1 MGSIL
6 DSKLEDL
13 MLKYGIDTVA
23 PRFHKMVEAKKC
35 LCTWLKDVKNENILI
50 LYERKIDMQMT
61 LSLLNIRQ
69 SDVHVQDT
77 ASKAIK
83 DIEKN
88 SDKIILDVSLSNT
101 GCYEASTTGIT
112 NIYDLFQKHHL
123 VFDYDFYNIWEGK
136 FYTAYGDESEDY
148 ANLDHYRIFHEN
160 EIKYGEARD
169 AQTKEQCL
177 KSLIFVCLVIR
188 DFVTAK
194 KYIHHYIQ
202 LGYQDSIR
210 YAEFS
215 RDLEKLLLD
224 IKHVTRDIRDCVIV
238 YWIDALD
245 RGALDGMPFLLAKA
259 SKCSLFTNACTPTP
273 YTGATLNA
281 MIAHR
286 RMLDDRGYE
295 MKEVTLKDSRM
306 VQQLREKGYD
316 FTYYGQ
322 HDYRIDAEL
331 RSIKKHFR
339 CEPAA
344 KIYWDFLCD
353 LYENRKQGVFL
364 LHSMAETH
372 PPFRSC
378 NAGPNCI
385 QNEQVNYTNFDLAD
399 QKARGKNYLD
409 SVLEFY
415 SSFINEQNVK
425 IYMSDHGDVTSLP
438 LVLRKMHIHFM
449 LESTCIAP
457 GTLDK
462 MFSLINFDQL
472 ILGLIQNPPFIP
484 REIFEEYV
492 EIEDSDIYAIHVAR
506 KYLTPQNFNPN
517 MMLGYRGIVTADEIY
532 KRRADGPEQYYYKT
546 SCVNTVE
553 YERCRDRVTK
563 LRALVALKQIS
574 SDPCTGQFEHSQK
587 AHEVCK
593 RYALRTGGEEPGMA
607 ALRNIIHAIPDD
619 KVIAIRGGGLHTIE
633 LLNALGKA
641 GERVQYII
649 DKNKDTESMFYGF
662 NVISPEERK
671 LYDIDAIIISS
682 LRYRKEMAA
691 ELEQAGEKAE
701 IIDIYE
707 ILEKQGLP
715 LDRGVYERQY
725 TEEDFLG
732 TTIE

>member
-1 MGSIL
+1 MTCVL
-6 DSKLEDL
+6 DRKLEDL
-13 MLKYGIDTVA
+13 MLEYGVDAVA
-23 PRFHKMVEAKKC
+23 PRFRKMVEAKR
-35 LCTWLKDVKNENILI
+35 LLSEWLRDVQKENILI
-50 LYERKIDMQMT
+50 LYQRKIDMQMA

-77 ASKAIK
+77 TALAIK
-83 DIEKN
+83 DIEKTG
-88 SDKIILDVSLSNT
+88 DKIILDVSRSNA
-101 GCYEASTTGIT
+101 GCHETNTAGIT

-123 VFDYDFYNIWEGK
+123 VFDHDFYNIWEST

-148 ANLDHYRIFHEN
+148 ANHDHYRIFHEY
-160 EIKYGEARD
+160 EIRHAEAKDTSSR
-169 AQTKEQCL
+169 QWYL
-177 KSLIFVCLVIR
+177 RSLIFTCLVMR
-188 DFVTAK
+188 DFITAK
-194 KYIHHYIQ
+194 KYLHLYIEQ
-202 LGYQDSIR
+202 GYQDSPR

-215 RDLEKLLLD
+215 RDLEILLRE
-224 IKHVTRDIRDCVIV
+224 IKDVTRQIHDCVIV

-245 RGALDGMPFLLAKA
+245 RGALDGMPFLQAKA
-259 SKCSLFTNACTPTP
+259 SSCSLFTNACTPTP

-295 MKEVTLKDSRM
+295 MKEVTLEDSRM
-306 VQQLREKGYD
+306 VQQLRENGYD

-322 HDYRIDAEL
+322 HDYRIGAEL

-385 QNEQVNYTNFDLAD
+385 QDEQVNYSNLNLAD

-415 SSFINEQNVK
+415 SSFINEHNVK

-449 LESTCIAP
+449 VESTSISP
-457 GTLDK
+457 GTRDK

-472 ILGLIQNPPFIP
+472 IHGLIQNPPIIP
-484 REIFEEYV
+484 GEIFEDYV
-492 EIEDSDIYAIHVAR
+492 EIEDSDIYAIHVAK

-532 KRRADGPEQYYYKT
+532 KRRADGQEQYYYKT

-553 YERCRDRVTK
+553 YERYRDRVTR
-563 LRALVALKQIS
+563 LRALVTSKLIS
-574 SDPCTGQFEHSQK
+574 ADPCAGQFEHSQK
-587 AHEVCK
+587 AHDVCK

-633 LLNALGKA
+633 LLNALGKT

-649 DKNKDTESMFYGF
+649 DKNKDTKSMFYGF
-662 NVISPEERK
+662 NVISPEERA

-682 LRYRKEMAA
+682 LRYRKEMIA
-691 ELEQAGEKAE
+691 ELKQAGEKAE
-701 IIDIYE
+701 IIDIYDL
-707 ILEKQGLP
+707 LEKQGLS
-715 LDRGVYERQY
+715 LDRGVYERRY
-725 TEEDFLG
+725 SEEDFLDI
-732 TTIE
+732 TRE